1 MPTSRSRRD
10 CKTTIGACSPRLSKE
25 PVVPVP
31 PPSVPARDRAIARR
45 LATGLAR
52 RGVQF
57 RAGEFA
63 LLEGASGSV
72 AVLAMILWTQ
82 ASHRPAD
89 IWGAYA
95 AFWACLADNRLHA
108 ASRLRAM
115 ALFVIG
121 GAVLATAMTAMVHP
135 ALPLTATLAAVAVA
149 AITFVAGRSYGM
161 ATVGMLL
168 GVVVVVA
175 AEWPVDAAGPM
186 AVGIAFLA
194 GGGLALLLRIGSVY
208 VLERPNRDCDAAR
221 PAPPELPSTRSA
233 LLHAASAGV
242 AVFACFLA
250 AHGLGLAYPQWA
262 TMTAVV
268 VITVNIRTSSWR
280 AVERIAGTLIGTAIV
295 MVLIGH
301 ANGRVALEALV
312 LPLAALTIA
321 LRAVNY
327 TIFVGCVTPL
337 FVVIAKIA
345 LPLQSAGAPQARAV
359 DTIVGTS
366 IALVICTLIAGLV
379 RWIDTRRSPA
389 PSARR

>member
-1 MPTSRSRRD
+1 MP
-10 CKTTIGACSPRLSKE
+10 
-25 PVVPVP
+25 VQ

-72 AVLAMILWTQ
+72 AVLAMILWAQ

-108 ASRLRAM
+108 ASRLRAI

-135 ALPLTATLAAVAVA
+135 ALPLTDTLAAVAVA

-194 GGGLALLLRIGSVY
+194 GGGLALLLRIGSIH
-208 VLERPNRDCDAAR
+208 VLERPNRDRDAAR